1 MGFRI
6 VTINREFGSGGRT
19 IGKEVAQRMGVTCYD
34 EELVNQIAKESGMSK
49 DFIKNSSEE
58 ASANTSFLFA
68 LNNWANSALTD
79 QIYITQR
86 KIIQGLAEKGP
97 CVIVGRCADFFLRE
111 RDDCLNVFIHADMAF
126 KKDRIVRLYGEK
138 DDTPEKR
145 ITEKDKRRIA
155 YYKYYTDRTWGMA
168 ENYHLCLDSGV
179 LGIERCVD
187 TILSFIEH

>member
-187 TILSFIEH
+187 TILSFVEH

>member
-19 IGKEVAQRMGVTCYD
+19 IGKEVAQRMGVACYD

-168 ENYHLCLDSGV
+168 VNYHLCLDSGV

>member
-138 DDTPEKR
+138 DDSPEKR
-145 ITEKDKRRIA
+145 IMEKDKRRIA
-155 YYKYYTDRTWGMA
+155 Y
-168 ENYHLCLDSGV
+168 
-179 LGIERCVD
+179 
-187 TILSFIEH
+187 

>member
-111 RDDCLNVFIHADMAF
+111 RDYCLNVFIHADMAF

-187 TILSFIEH
+187 TILSFVEH

>member
-138 DDTPEKR
+138 DDSPEKR
-145 ITEKDKRRIA
+145 IMEKDKRRIA

-187 TILSFIEH
+187 TILSFVEH